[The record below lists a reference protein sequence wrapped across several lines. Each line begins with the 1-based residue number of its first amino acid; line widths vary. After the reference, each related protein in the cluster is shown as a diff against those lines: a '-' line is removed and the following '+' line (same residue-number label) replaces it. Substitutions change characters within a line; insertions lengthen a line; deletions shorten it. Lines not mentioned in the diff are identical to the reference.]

1 VGESIGEK
9 SSSKHVTYN
18 TGELNMIV
26 RKMLFV
32 SAISL
37 GLLAGQAEASEQ
49 GQLATTAEAECGGGT
64 VKSIDLAINQVV
76 ISDVV
81 YGYPSGRLI
90 VHKGGKRASGA
101 TALQPNQVVH
111 FMCAPRKP
119 GSSLAAGRTI
129 TEIWID
135 EK

>member
-1 VGESIGEK
+1 
-9 SSSKHVTYN
+9 
-18 TGELNMIV
+18 MIV

-37 GLLAGQAEASEQ
+37 GLLAVQAVASEQ
-49 GQLATTAEAECGGGT
+49 GQPVTTGSNSANTETECGGGT

-81 YGYPSGRLI
+81 YGFSSGRLI
-90 VHKGGKRASGA
+90 VRKGGKRVSGA

>member
-1 VGESIGEK
+1 
-9 SSSKHVTYN
+9 
-18 TGELNMIV
+18 
-26 RKMLFV
+26 MLFV

-37 GLLAGQAEASEQ
+37 WLLAGQAVASEQ
-49 GQLATTAEAECGGGT
+49 GELATTGADIINADAECGGGT
-64 VKSIDLAINQVV
+64 VESIDLAINQVV

-81 YGYPSGRLI
+81 YGYSSGRLI
-90 VHKGGKRASGA
+90 VRKGGKRVSGV

-111 FMCAPRKP
+111 FKCAPRMP
-119 GSSLAAGRTI
+119 GSKPAVARTI

>member
-1 VGESIGEK
+1 
-9 SSSKHVTYN
+9 
-18 TGELNMIV
+18 MIV
-26 RKMLFV
+26 RKILFV

-37 GLLAGQAEASEQ
+37 GLLAVQAVASEH
-49 GQLATTAEAECGGGT
+49 GQSATTGAGITNAEAECGSGT

-81 YGYPSGRLI
+81 YGYSSGRLI
-90 VHKGGKRASGA
+90 VRKGGKRVSGA

-111 FMCAPRKP
+111 FMCTPSTPGNKSAAP
-119 GSSLAAGRTI
+119 RTI

>member
-1 VGESIGEK
+1 M
-9 SSSKHVTYN
+9 
-18 TGELNMIV
+18 NMIV

-37 GLLAGQAEASEQ
+37 GLLAGQAVASEQ
-49 GQLATTAEAECGGGT
+49 GQASTGGNISNTETECGGGT